1 MESQLIRPNSSRRW
15 RQLSWLAAEQLGLAE
30 GFAGLAGGDGMLGG
44 GKSGDAGAEMLGGN
58 GGADKHDRRES
69 DGHGEPSA
77 ARGFRGCRRRQDRA
91 DGETHEEAAEVGGV
105 ADARNCGTVDQIIED
120 ERTQAAEHAAID
132 LEMRRSFFQIN
143 KRYQHAGEAEDGAG
157 RAGSSAEWMPINAGD
172 AAEDAAGEVGEQIG
186 EAAEEALG
194 GAAEIPET
202 PHVEAQMNDAEMDEH
217 AGDKAPPLAVERE
230 RTEVRAEGN
239 GVSGS
244 WVKERDAAEHH
255 DKED

>member
-1 MESQLIRPNSSRRW
+1 MVPQLIRPNSSGRW
-15 RQLSWLAAEQLGLAE
+15 RQFSCLAAEHLGLAE
-30 GFAGLAGGDGMLGG
+30 GSADLSGRDGMSGGD
-44 GKSGDAGAEMLGGN
+44 KSGDAGAETLCGN

-69 DGHGEPSA
+69 DGHGQLSA
-77 ARGFRGCRRRQDRA
+77 ARGFGGCRRRQERT

-132 LEMRRSFFQIN
+132 LEMRRSFFQIH
-143 KRYQHAGEAEDGAG
+143 KRYERAGKTEDSAG

-172 AAEDAAGEVGEQIG
+172 AAEDAAGEVGEEIG
-186 EAAEEALG
+186 EAAEQALG

-202 PHVEAQMNDAEMDEH
+202 PHVETEMNDAEMDEH
-217 AGDKAPPLAVERE
+217 AGDKAPPLAVERA

-239 GVSGS
+239 GIGGS

-255 DKED
+255 DNED